1 MIIGD
6 NGLPEQADEI
16 EYVGTAYADW
26 KAGWYNEFSYKG
38 FKLGILLDG
47 QVGGT
52 IYSMSFHKMM
62 EQGKLT
68 QSLNGRLPG
77 TEYYM
82 DANDDGTFSPNTKV
96 VTIESFYKEY
106 YRRANVETNSFD
118 ASFLK
123 IREIRLEYEL
133 PKKVLEKS
141 PFSKASIAVY
151 GRNLWCFTDYPLFDP
166 ESVA

>member
-77 TEYYM
+77 TEYIWM
-82 DANDDGTFSPNTKV
+82 PTT
-96 VTIESFYKEY
+96 
-106 YRRANVETNSFD
+106 RALQPPAT
-118 ASFLK
+118 
-123 IREIRLEYEL
+123 R
-133 PKKVLEKS
+133 PKAE
-141 PFSKASIAVY
+141 
-151 GRNLWCFTDYPLFDP
+151 CT
-166 ESVA
+166 

>member
-1 MIIGD
+1 MPTGKPDGIMSSLI
-6 NGLPEQADEI
+6 
-16 EYVGTAYADW
+16 
-26 KAGWYNEFSYKG
+26 KG

-82 DANDDGTFSPNTKV
+82 DANDPRIAAAGVHAPKRNVHDSTGRGT
-96 VTIESFYKEY
+96 E
-106 YRRANVETNSFD
+106 
-118 ASFLK
+118 
-123 IREIRLEYEL
+123 
-133 PKKVLEKS
+133 
-141 PFSKASIAVY
+141 
-151 GRNLWCFTDYPLFDP
+151 
-166 ESVA
+166 